1 MISQDY
7 FMVAKQFEILQFF
20 VVIDLMQ
27 MDKQRECLYQF
38 QIKYSPMLLVSF
50 FLFIF
55 GL

>member
-27 MDKQRECLYQF
+27 MDKQRECLEC
-38 QIKYSPMLLVSF
+38 LLSNIILASRLYRF
-50 FLFIF
+50 FKF
-55 GL
+55 